1 MKDEK
6 PAPNGKGMEKYEK
19 NGRLE
24 RIEWQP
30 AWPHLLGDLRGTAW
44 VYIMQGTQMGSLL
57 PGSEWT
63 TQTLMMPVL
72 GVKRRWTS
80 LCDWASQGQE
90 QGPRRRQGPGAV
102 GGSRGCALI
111 KVYLNGA

>member
-1 MKDEK
+1 MIRSVFSFAERTGFGSAGDCSTASGSCSERNEWMKDEK

-72 GVKRRWTS
+72 GVKRR
-80 LCDWASQGQE
+80 
-90 QGPRRRQGPGAV
+90 
-102 GGSRGCALI
+102 
-111 KVYLNGA
+111 